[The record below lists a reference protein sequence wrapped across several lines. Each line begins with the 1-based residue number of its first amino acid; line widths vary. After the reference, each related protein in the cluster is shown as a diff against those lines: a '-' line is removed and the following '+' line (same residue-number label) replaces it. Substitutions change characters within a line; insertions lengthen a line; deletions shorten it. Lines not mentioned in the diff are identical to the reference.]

1 MRCAV
6 YTRKSTEERLDLR
19 YNSLEAQKDACR
31 AYVDSQRH
39 LGWRVTEADLDDGG
53 YSGGSLERPALQRL
67 LELVKAGAIDVVVVH
82 KVDRLSRS
90 LSDFARLAELF
101 DKHRVSFVSVTQQL
115 DTSTAMGRL
124 SMNVLL
130 SFAQFE
136 REIASERIREKIA
149 ASRLRGLWTGGVC
162 PLGYRL
168 ERKSLIVHHEKAQFV
183 RHLFDRYLALQSV
196 SLLRRELGQS
206 DGGAKVPALS
216 RGELSTILKNPI
228 YVGKLRIGDRLVDGI
243 HDGIVDREVW
253 QRCQELLK
261 LNARKKRGNR
271 TVQSGALLLG
281 KLFDSEGRKL
291 TRSKTFKRNKE
302 YHYYVQASSVRGD
315 SRSNV
320 RIPCGTL
327 DDAVAK
333 AVVAHLKSSSWIE
346 AITERFAHQPD
357 VMKGLASLNLCGRD
371 EILSELVSRVVLEK
385 NSLRVDISFGRIM
398 PEQNSGIIP
407 PKTGIDVSGYSI
419 RAEPVWKTIGEK
431 SEKMWSIRP
440 EEDWTAHG
448 RRWFAMLVNG
458 QCTSQEQIARKER
471 VSQATVSRAIDR
483 ALSHSGP
490 LRARRQR
497 TSH

>member
-31 AYVDSQRH
+31 AYIDSQRY
-39 LGWRVTEADLDDGG
+39 LGWRVTESDLDDGG

-168 ERKSLIVHHEKAQFV
+168 ERKSLIVNDEKAQFV

-196 SLLRRELGQS
+196 SLLRRELVQGDS
-206 DGGAKVPALS
+206 GAKASALS
-216 RGELSTILKNPI
+216 RGELFTILKNPV

-243 HDGIVDREVW
+243 HDGIVDREIW
-253 QRCQELLK
+253 QRCQELFE

-271 TVQSGALLLG
+271 HVQSGALLLG

-302 YHYYVQASSVRGD
+302 YHYYVLASSVRGD
-315 SRSNV
+315 SRSTF
-320 RIPCGTL
+320 RIPCGAL
-327 DDAVAK
+327 DDAVAN
-333 AVVAHLKSSSWIE
+333 AVAAHMKSDIWVKV
-346 AITERFAHQPD
+346 ITERFAHQPD
-357 VMKGLASLNLCGRD
+357 VMKALTSLDLRGQD
-371 EILSELVSRVVLEK
+371 EILAALVRCVVLEK
-385 NSLRVDISFGRIM
+385 SSLRIDLEFGKLL
-398 PEQNSGIIP
+398 PELEGGAVR
-407 PKTGIDVSGYSI
+407 PKTGFDVSGYSI
-419 RAEPVWKTIGEK
+419 HAESLWKTVGEK
-431 SEKMWSIRP
+431 SKKMWSIRP
-440 EEDWTAHG
+440 KKDWSAHG

-458 QCTSQEQIARKER
+458 QCSSQEEIARRER

-483 ALSHSGP
+483 ALSHGGP
-490 LRARRQR
+490 F
-497 TSH
+497 

>member
-67 LELVKAGAIDVVVVH
+67 LDLVKAGAIDVVVVH

-162 PLGYRL
+162 PLGYRI
-168 ERKSLIVHHEKAQFV
+168 ERKSLIVHDEKAQIV

-196 SLLRRELGQS
+196 SLLRRELEQS
-206 DGGAKVPALS
+206 NDGAKVSALS
-216 RGELSTILKNPI
+216 RGELFTILKNPV

-243 HDGIVDREVW
+243 HDGVVDREVW

-261 LNARKKRGNR
+261 LNARKKCGNR
-271 TVQSGALLLG
+271 PVQSGALLLG
-281 KLFDSEGRKL
+281 KLFDGEGRKL
-291 TRSKTFKRNKE
+291 TRSKTFKRSKE
-302 YHYYVQASSVRGD
+302 YHYYVLASSVRGD
-315 SRSNV
+315 SRSTV

-327 DDAVAK
+327 DDAVAN
-333 AVVAHLKSSSWIE
+333 AVAAHLKSSSWIE

-357 VMKGLASLNLCGRD
+357 VMKALASFNLRERD
-371 EILSELVSRVVLEK
+371 EILSELISRVVLEK
-385 NSLRVDISFGRIM
+385 NSLRIDLEFDRLI
-398 PEQNSGIIP
+398 PE
-407 PKTGIDVSGYSI
+407 TGAKVIRLKAASDASGYSI
-419 RAEPVWKTIGEK
+419 RAEPVWKTTGKK

-440 EEDWTAHG
+440 EKDWTALG
-448 RRWFAMLVNG
+448 RRWFAMLANG
-458 QCTSQEQIARKER
+458 QCSSQEEIARKER

-490 LRARRQR
+490 LLARRPAI
-497 TSH
+497 